1 MKSKVIS
8 LKFVSEADEPVRY
21 LMVETDD
28 EKFAKQTARRWG
40 EIKLDSPF
48 VRVEFHQGVLDSPDL
63 DSDVFNGVRVW
74 ELPF

>member
-8 LKFVSEADEPVRY
+8 LKFVSEADEPVGY

-48 VRVEFHQGVLDSPDL
+48 ARVELH
-63 DSDVFNGVRVW
+63 
-74 ELPF
+74 